1 MKTYRFL
8 ILALVAGILSFTAC
22 DPASKTVQDS
32 SVNLPDK
39 FSVDMPSSISDGNG
53 KKMAAGDTLSGGDLY
68 QHLRTFIN
76 IGDFSSNFVEDIIK
90 AINKFN
96 LAQSMNITY
105 VSDDDGRTKSLV
117 VVENATFE
125 GTQYNF
131 GLTVK
136 DSNDIAMQVYWNN
149 DPVKGTAIVSPYNFD
164 RTTNEKYSETKYRVD
179 YSEAG
184 DMGYENHMIV
194 SISDYPLEDKFG
206 LDNLKMFVG
215 KNGDNIDIYGNSN
228 HPEMWLYTDAKVGY
242 DWAFV
247 SRANITSNIA
257 VAKVALPPMEL
268 TTTDSIFEKYNFK
281 EIISEEIHRIYDGQ
295 FDPSLVDQFLQ
306 GYLKNAEQP
315 AYFDA
320 TGFIAAGPDNQPS
333 NFSNDFVDLSNL
345 TPYVPNDI
353 RQLEVK
359 FYVDGTAK

>member
-1 MKTYRFL
+1 MKTYKFL
-8 ILALVAGILSFTAC
+8 FLAIIAGILSFTAC
-22 DPASKTVQDS
+22 NPVNKTVQDS

-39 FSVDMPSSISDGNG
+39 FSVDMPSSISNGNG
-53 KKMAAGDTLSGGDLY
+53 KKMAAGDTLTGGDLY
-68 QHLRTFIN
+68 EHLRTFIS
-76 IGDFSSNFVEDIIK
+76 IGDFSSNFVEEIMK
-90 AINKFN
+90 AINQFN

-125 GTQYNF
+125 GAQYNF

-136 DSNDIAMQVYWNN
+136 DSNDFAMQVFWNN

-164 RTTNEKYSETKYRVD
+164 RTSNEKYSKTKYRVD

-184 DMGYENHMIV
+184 DMGYEKHMIV
-194 SISDYPLEDKFG
+194 SISDYPIDDKFG

-215 KNGDNIDIYGNSN
+215 KNGDNIDVFGNSN
-228 HPEMWLYTDAKVGY
+228 HPKLWLYTDANVGH

-247 SRANITSNIA
+247 SRANLSSNIA
-257 VAKVALPPMEL
+257 MAKVALPPMEL
-268 TTTDSIFEKYNFK
+268 TTTDSLFEKYNFK
-281 EIISEEIHRIYDGQ
+281 EIISKEIHRIYDEQYG
-295 FDPSLVDQFLQ
+295 FNAVEIFLQ
-306 GYLKNAEQP
+306 GYLKNTQQP

-320 TGFIAAGPDNQPS
+320 TGFIAAGLDNQPS

-345 TPYVPNDI
+345 TPYIPNDI
-353 RQLEVK
+353 RQLEIK
-359 FYVDGTAK
+359 FYTEGTAK